1 MNFKPDEKNIRSLL
15 KSSCQFIIPRFQREY
30 SWDKKNYQEFF
41 EDMINNLVV
50 DEGTIKDDQYFLGTM
65 LFVGNFTEKPDK
77 PIEVVDGQQRLT
89 TITILFSVLSDR
101 FRELGEDTLSK
112 QLFNY
117 IMTTDDDGNEVRVLQ
132 SKSSYPYF
140 VYYIQDREKTINT
153 SPNTEEENCIKE
165 TYEYFLQQTS
175 ENALKKLLKKRMGDD
190 TVQSFSHIEILKAL
204 RDQVLGCTFISIA
217 AADKDQA
224 NKIFAILNA
233 KGKRLAYID
242 LIKNKIFEEL
252 KDGVDGTFA
261 EESWDEIK
269 KLLNSGA
276 ETVGMATFFRHYW
289 ISKYKRCNASVLYDS
304 FNKTIAKKK
313 DKYKEFLRDLV
324 NNAKNYVKIIN
335 PSREDYNNR
344 KEYFWLVQSLST
356 MNKTFNVVQTR
367 IALLALYDVKERKL
381 ISTAQFKKA
390 IITMENFHF
399 AFTAICSMRTNNLET
414 IYSRFAIDLRKCTN
428 KQETSKVIE
437 EKLITPLEKLYP
449 KYNLFKAGFGEL
461 TYSKKDLPINVKTKY
476 AVYKLNCYF
485 CGKEIF
491 EDDGSIEH
499 IVSETAGGTALNI
512 GNLILLEQGLNRE
525 AGEKDYLDKMC
536 YYKKSKYDWLQ
547 KFVKENDAWSE
558 EKIRDRAE
566 KLADIYYKNIL
577 ERTVS
582 EEKAQ
587 SANSEKSSM
596 ITP

>member
-1 MNFKPDEKNIRSLL
+1 M

-50 DEGTIKDDQYFLGTM
+50 DKGNIKDDQYFLGTM

-77 PIEVVDGQQRLT
+77 PIEVIDGQQRLT

-140 VYYIQDREKTINT
+140 VYYIQDREKTIDT
-153 SPNTEEENCIKE
+153 LPNTEEENCIKE

-190 TVQSFSHIEILKAL
+190 IVHAFSHLEILKAL

-233 KGKRLAYID
+233 KGKRIAYID

-276 ETVGMATFFRHYW
+276 ETIGMATFFRHYW
-289 ISKYKRCNASVLYDS
+289 ISKYRRCNASVLYDN

-313 DKYKEFLRDLV
+313 ETYKEFLRDLV

-335 PSREDYNNR
+335 PNRADYNNR

-367 IALLALYDVKERKL
+367 IALLALYDVKERDL

-399 AFTAICSMRTNNLET
+399 AFTTICSMRTNNLEG

-437 EKLITPLEKLYP
+437 ERLITPLEKLYP
-449 KYNLFKAGFGEL
+449 KYNSFKAGFGEL
-461 TYSKKDLPINVKTKY
+461 IYSKKDLPMNVKTKY
-476 AVYKLNCYF
+476 TVYKLNCYF
-485 CGKEIF
+485 SGKEIF

-499 IVSETAGGTALNI
+499 IVSETAGESALNI
-512 GNLILLEQGLNRE
+512 GNLILLEQELNRE
-525 AGEKDYLDKMC
+525 AGEKDYLDKLY
-536 YYKKSKYDWLQ
+536 YYKKSNYDWIQ
-547 KFVKENDAWSE
+547 KFIKENDVWSE

-566 KLADIYYKNIL
+566 KLADIYYKDIL
-577 ERTVS
+577 MRTVS
-582 EEKAQ
+582 EGKVNLSKA
-587 SANSEKSSM
+587 
-596 ITP
+596 

>member
-15 KSSCQFIIPRFQREY
+15 KSSCQFVIPRFQREY

-41 EDMINNLVV
+41 EDMMNNLVV
-50 DEGTIKDDQYFLGTM
+50 IEGNIKDDQYFLGTM

-77 PIEVVDGQQRLT
+77 PIEVIDGQQRLT

-140 VYYIQDREKTINT
+140 VYYIQDREKTIDAF
-153 SPNTEEENCIKE
+153 PNTEEENCIKE
-165 TYEYFLQQTS
+165 TYEYFFQQTS

-190 TVQSFSHIEILKAL
+190 IVQSFSYIEILKAL

-224 NKIFAILNA
+224 NKIF
-233 KGKRLAYID
+233 
-242 LIKNKIFEEL
+242 EEL
-252 KDGVDGTFA
+252 KDGVDATFA
-261 EESWDEIK
+261 DESWNEIK
-269 KLLNSGA
+269 KLLNSET

-289 ISKYKRCNASVLYDS
+289 ISKYKRCNASVLYDD
-304 FNKTIAKKK
+304 FNRTITKNKE
-313 DKYKEFLRDLV
+313 KYKAFLRDLV
-324 NNAKNYVKIIN
+324 NNAKIYVKIIN

-344 KEYFWLVQSLST
+344 KEYLWLVQSLST

-367 IALLALYDVKERKL
+367 IALLALYDVKERNL
-381 ISTAQFKKA
+381 ISTEQFKKA

-399 AFTAICSMRTNNLET
+399 AFTAICSMRTNNLEA
-414 IYSRFAIDLRKCTN
+414 IYSRFAIALRKCTN

-437 EKLITPLEKLYP
+437 EKLIVPLEKLYP

-461 TYSKKDLPINVKTKY
+461 IYSKKDLPINIKTKY
-476 AVYKLNCYF
+476 VVYKLNCF
-485 CGKEIF
+485 FSQKEIF

-499 IVSETAGGTALNI
+499 IVPETTGENALNI
-512 GNLILLEQGLNRE
+512 GNLILLERELNRE
-525 AGEKDYLDKMC
+525 ADEKDYLDKLC
-536 YYKKSKYDWLQ
+536 YYRKSKYDWIQ
-547 KFVKENDAWSE
+547 RFIKENDIWLE
-558 EKIRDRAE
+558 KKIRDRAE
-566 KLADIYYKNIL
+566 KLAYIYYKDIL
-577 ERTVS
+577 GRKIA
-582 EEKAQ
+582 EEKVR
-587 SANSEKSSM
+587 SLK
-596 ITP
+596 

>member
-15 KSSCQFIIPRFQREY
+15 KSSCQFIIPRFQRDY

-50 DEGTIKDDQYFLGTM
+50 DKGNVKDDQYFLGTM

-77 PIEVVDGQQRLT
+77 PIEVIDGQQRLT

-140 VYYIQDREKTINT
+140 VYYIQDREKTIDT
-153 SPNTEEENCIKE
+153 LPNTEEENCIKE

-190 TVQSFSHIEILKAL
+190 IVHAFSHLEILKAL

-276 ETVGMATFFRHYW
+276 ETIGMATFFRHYW
-289 ISKYKRCNASVLYDS
+289 ISKYRRCNASVLYDN

-313 DKYKEFLRDLV
+313 ETYKEFLRDLV

-335 PSREDYNNR
+335 PNRADYNNR

-367 IALLALYDVKERKL
+367 IALLALYDVKERDL

-399 AFTAICSMRTNNLET
+399 AFTTICSMRTNNLEG

-437 EKLITPLEKLYP
+437 ERLITPLEKLYP
-449 KYNLFKAGFGEL
+449 KYNSFKAGFGEL
-461 TYSKKDLPINVKTKY
+461 IYSKKDLPMNVKTKY
-476 AVYKLNCYF
+476 TVYKLNCYF
-485 CGKEIF
+485 SGKEIF

-499 IVSETAGGTALNI
+499 IVSETAGESALNI
-512 GNLILLEQGLNRE
+512 GNLILLEQELNRE
-525 AGEKDYLDKMC
+525 AGEKDYLDKLY
-536 YYKKSKYDWLQ
+536 YYKKSNYDWIQ
-547 KFVKENDAWSE
+547 KFIKENDVWSE

-566 KLADIYYKNIL
+566 KLADIYYKDIL
-577 ERTVS
+577 MRTVS
-582 EEKAQ
+582 EGKVNLSKA
-587 SANSEKSSM
+587 
-596 ITP
+596 

>member
-15 KSSCQFIIPRFQREY
+15 KSSCQFVIPRFQREY

-41 EDMINNLVV
+41 EDMMNNLVV
-50 DEGTIKDDQYFLGTM
+50 IEGNIKDDQYFLGTM

-77 PIEVVDGQQRLT
+77 PIEVIDGQQRLT

-140 VYYIQDREKTINT
+140 VYYIQDREKTIDAF
-153 SPNTEEENCIKE
+153 PNTEEENCIKE
-165 TYEYFLQQTS
+165 TYEYFFQQTS

-190 TVQSFSHIEILKAL
+190 IVQSFSYIEILKAL

-252 KDGVDGTFA
+252 KDGVDATFA
-261 EESWDEIK
+261 DESWNEIK
-269 KLLNSGA
+269 KLLNSGT

-289 ISKYKRCNASVLYDS
+289 ISKYKRCNASVLYDD
-304 FNKTIAKKK
+304 FNRTITKNKE
-313 DKYKEFLRDLV
+313 KYKAFLRDLV
-324 NNAKNYVKIIN
+324 NNAKIYVKIIN

-344 KEYFWLVQSLST
+344 KEYLWLVQSLST

-367 IALLALYDVKERKL
+367 IALLALYDVKERNL
-381 ISTAQFKKA
+381 ISTEQFKKA

-399 AFTAICSMRTNNLET
+399 AFTAICSMRTNNLEA
-414 IYSRFAIDLRKCTN
+414 IYSRFAIALRKCTN

-437 EKLITPLEKLYP
+437 EKLIVPLEKLYP

-461 TYSKKDLPINVKTKY
+461 IYSKKDLPINIKTKY
-476 AVYKLNCYF
+476 VVYKLTAFLVKKKYL
-485 CGKEIF
+485 KMMEVL
-491 EDDGSIEH
+491 SI
-499 IVSETAGGTALNI
+499 LY
-512 GNLILLEQGLNRE
+512 LKLLE
-525 AGEKDYLDKMC
+525 KMH
-536 YYKKSKYDWLQ
+536 
-547 KFVKENDAWSE
+547 
-558 EKIRDRAE
+558 
-566 KLADIYYKNIL
+566 
-577 ERTVS
+577 
-582 EEKAQ
+582 
-587 SANSEKSSM
+587 
-596 ITP
+596 

>member
-50 DEGTIKDDQYFLGTM
+50 DEGNIKDDQYFLGTM

-77 PIEVVDGQQRLT
+77 PIEVIDGQQRLT

-140 VYYIQDREKTINT
+140 VYYIQDREKTIDAL
-153 SPNTEEENCIKE
+153 PNTEEENCIQE

-190 TVQSFSHIEILKAL
+190 IVQSFSHLEILKAL

-276 ETVGMATFFRHYW
+276 ETIGMATFFRHYW
-289 ISKYKRCNASVLYDS
+289 ISKYRRCNASVLYDN

-313 DKYKEFLRDLV
+313 ETYKEFLRDLV

-335 PSREDYNNR
+335 PNRADYNNR

-367 IALLALYDVKERKL
+367 IALLALYDVKERNL

-399 AFTAICSMRTNNLET
+399 AFTAICSMRTNNLEA

-437 EKLITPLEKLYP
+437 ERLITPLEKLYP
-449 KYNLFKAGFGEL
+449 KYNSFKAGFGEL
-461 TYSKKDLPINVKTKY
+461 IYSKKDLPINVKTKY

-485 CGKEIF
+485 SSKEIF

-499 IVSETAGGTALNI
+499 IVSETAGENALNI
-512 GNLILLEQGLNRE
+512 GNLILLEQELNRE
-525 AGEKDYLDKMC
+525 AGERDYLGKVY
-536 YYKKSKYDWLQ
+536 YYKKSNYDWIQ
-547 KFVKENDAWSE
+547 KFIKENDAWSE

-566 KLADIYYKNIL
+566 KLADIYYKDIL
-577 ERTVS
+577 KRKVS
-582 EEKAQ
+582 EGKVQ
-587 SANSEKSSM
+587 SAKA
-596 ITP
+596 

>member
-50 DEGTIKDDQYFLGTM
+50 DEGNIKDDQYFLGTM

-77 PIEVVDGQQRLT
+77 PIEVIDGQQRLT

-140 VYYIQDREKTINT
+140 VYYIQDREKTIDAL
-153 SPNTEEENCIKE
+153 PNTEEENCIQE

-190 TVQSFSHIEILKAL
+190 IVQSFSHLEILKGL

-276 ETVGMATFFRHYW
+276 ETIGMATFFRHYW
-289 ISKYKRCNASVLYDS
+289 ISKYRRCNASVLYDN

-313 DKYKEFLRDLV
+313 ETYKEFLRDLV

-335 PSREDYNNR
+335 PNRADYNNR

-367 IALLALYDVKERKL
+367 IALLALYDVKERNL

-399 AFTAICSMRTNNLET
+399 AFTAICSMRTNNLEA

-437 EKLITPLEKLYP
+437 ERLITPLEKLYP
-449 KYNLFKAGFGEL
+449 KYNSFKAGFGEL
-461 TYSKKDLPINVKTKY
+461 IYSKKDLPINVKTKY

-485 CGKEIF
+485 SSKEIF

-499 IVSETAGGTALNI
+499 IVSETAGENALNI
-512 GNLILLEQGLNRE
+512 GNLILLEQELNRE
-525 AGEKDYLDKMC
+525 AGERDYLGKVY
-536 YYKKSKYDWLQ
+536 YYKKSNYDWIQ
-547 KFVKENDAWSE
+547 KFIKENDAWSE

-566 KLADIYYKNIL
+566 KLADIYYKDIL
-577 ERTVS
+577 KRKVS
-582 EEKAQ
+582 EGKVQ
-587 SANSEKSSM
+587 SAKA
-596 ITP
+596 

>member
-1 MNFKPDEKNIRSLL
+1 
-15 KSSCQFIIPRFQREY
+15 
-30 SWDKKNYQEFF
+30 
-41 EDMINNLVV
+41 MINNLVV
-50 DEGTIKDDQYFLGTM
+50 DKGNIKDDQYFLGTM

-77 PIEVVDGQQRLT
+77 PIEVIDGQQRLT

-140 VYYIQDREKTINT
+140 VYYIQDREKTIDT
-153 SPNTEEENCIKE
+153 LPNTEEENCIKE

-190 TVQSFSHIEILKAL
+190 IVHAFSHLEILKAL

-276 ETVGMATFFRHYW
+276 ETIGMATFFRHYW
-289 ISKYKRCNASVLYDS
+289 ISKYRRCNASVLYDN

-313 DKYKEFLRDLV
+313 ETYKEFLRDLV

-335 PSREDYNNR
+335 PNRADYNNR

-367 IALLALYDVKERKL
+367 IALLALYDVKERDL

-399 AFTAICSMRTNNLET
+399 AFTTICSMRTNNLEG

-437 EKLITPLEKLYP
+437 ERLITPLEKLYP
-449 KYNLFKAGFGEL
+449 KYNSFKAGFGEL
-461 TYSKKDLPINVKTKY
+461 IYSKKDLPMNVKTKY
-476 AVYKLNCYF
+476 TVYKLNCYF
-485 CGKEIF
+485 SGKEIF

-499 IVSETAGGTALNI
+499 IVSETAGESALNI
-512 GNLILLEQGLNRE
+512 GNLILLEQELNRE
-525 AGEKDYLDKMC
+525 AGEKDYLDKLY
-536 YYKKSKYDWLQ
+536 YYKKSNYDWIQ
-547 KFVKENDAWSE
+547 KFIKENDVWSE

-566 KLADIYYKNIL
+566 KLADIYYKDIL
-577 ERTVS
+577 MRTVS
-582 EEKAQ
+582 EGKVNLSKA
-587 SANSEKSSM
+587 
-596 ITP
+596 

>member
-50 DEGTIKDDQYFLGTM
+50 DEGNIKDDQYFLGTM

-77 PIEVVDGQQRLT
+77 PIEVIDGQQRLT

-140 VYYIQDREKTINT
+140 VYYIQDREKTIDAL
-153 SPNTEEENCIKE
+153 PNTEEENCIKE

-190 TVQSFSHIEILKAL
+190 IVQSFSYLEILKAL

-289 ISKYKRCNASVLYDS
+289 ISKYKRCNASVLYDN
-304 FNKTIAKKK
+304 FNKTIAKTKE
-313 DKYKEFLRDLV
+313 KYKEFLRDLV

-335 PSREDYNNR
+335 PNRADYNNR

-367 IALLALYDVKERKL
+367 IALLALYDVKERNL

-399 AFTAICSMRTNNLET
+399 AFTAICSMRTNNLEA

-437 EKLITPLEKLYP
+437 ERLITPLEKLYP
-449 KYNLFKAGFGEL
+449 KYNSFKAGFGEL
-461 TYSKKDLPINVKTKY
+461 IYSKKDLPINVKTKY
-476 AVYKLNCYF
+476 VVYKLNCYF
-485 CGKEIF
+485 CDKEIF

-499 IVSETAGGTALNI
+499 IVSETAGETALNI
-512 GNLILLEQGLNRE
+512 GNLILLEQELNRE
-525 AGEKDYLDKMC
+525 AGEKDYLDKLY
-536 YYKKSKYDWLQ
+536 YYKKSNYDWIQ
-547 KFVKENDAWSE
+547 KFIKENDVWSE

-566 KLADIYYKNIL
+566 KLADIYYKDIL
-577 ERTVS
+577 RRTVS
-582 EEKAQ
+582 EGKVQ
-587 SANSEKSSM
+587 SSNV
-596 ITP
+596 

>member
-15 KSSCQFIIPRFQREY
+15 KSSCQFVIPRFQREY

-41 EDMINNLVV
+41 EDMMNNLVV
-50 DEGTIKDDQYFLGTM
+50 IEGNIKDDQYFLGTM

-77 PIEVVDGQQRLT
+77 PIEVIDGQQRLT

-140 VYYIQDREKTINT
+140 VYYIQDREKTIDAF
-153 SPNTEEENCIKE
+153 PNTEEENCIKE
-165 TYEYFLQQTS
+165 TYEYFFQQTS

-190 TVQSFSHIEILKAL
+190 IVQSFSYIEILKAL

-233 KGKRLAYID
+233 TGKRLAYID

-252 KDGVDGTFA
+252 KDGVDATFA
-261 EESWDEIK
+261 DESWNEIK
-269 KLLNSGA
+269 KLLNSET

-289 ISKYKRCNASVLYDS
+289 ISKYKRCNASVLYDD
-304 FNKTIAKKK
+304 FNRTITKNKE
-313 DKYKEFLRDLV
+313 KYKAFLRDLV
-324 NNAKNYVKIIN
+324 NNAKIYVKIIN

-344 KEYFWLVQSLST
+344 KEYLWLVQSLST

-367 IALLALYDVKERKL
+367 IALLALYDVKERNL
-381 ISTAQFKKA
+381 ISTEQFKKA

-399 AFTAICSMRTNNLET
+399 AFTAICSMRTNNLEA
-414 IYSRFAIDLRKCTN
+414 IYSRFAIALRKCTN

-437 EKLITPLEKLYP
+437 EKLIVPLEKLYP

-461 TYSKKDLPINVKTKY
+461 IYSKKDLPINIKTKY
-476 AVYKLNCYF
+476 VVYKLNCF
-485 CGKEIF
+485 FSQKEIF

-499 IVSETAGGTALNI
+499 IVPETTGENALNI
-512 GNLILLEQGLNRE
+512 GNLILLERELNRE
-525 AGEKDYLDKMC
+525 ADEKDYLDKLC
-536 YYKKSKYDWLQ
+536 YYRKSKYDWIQ
-547 KFVKENDAWSE
+547 RFIKENDIWLE
-558 EKIRDRAE
+558 KKIRDRAE
-566 KLADIYYKNIL
+566 KLAYIYYKDIL
-577 ERTVS
+577 GRKIA
-582 EEKAQ
+582 EEKVR
-587 SANSEKSSM
+587 SLK
-596 ITP
+596 

>member
-50 DEGTIKDDQYFLGTM
+50 DKGNIKDDQYFLGTM

-77 PIEVVDGQQRLT
+77 PIEVIDGQQRLT

-140 VYYIQDREKTINT
+140 VYYIQDREKTIDAL
-153 SPNTEEENCIKE
+153 PNTEEENCIKE

-190 TVQSFSHIEILKAL
+190 IVHAFSHLEILKAL

-276 ETVGMATFFRHYW
+276 ETIGMATFFRHYW
-289 ISKYKRCNASVLYDS
+289 ISKYRRCNASVLYDN

-313 DKYKEFLRDLV
+313 ETYKEFLRDLV

-335 PSREDYNNR
+335 PNRADYNNR

-367 IALLALYDVKERKL
+367 IALLALYDVKERDL

-399 AFTAICSMRTNNLET
+399 AFTAICSMRTNNLEG

-437 EKLITPLEKLYP
+437 ERLITPLEKLYP
-449 KYNLFKAGFGEL
+449 KYNSFKAGFGEL
-461 TYSKKDLPINVKTKY
+461 IYSKKDVPMNVKTKY
-476 AVYKLNCYF
+476 TVYKLNCYF
-485 CGKEIF
+485 SGKEIF

-499 IVSETAGGTALNI
+499 IVSETAGESALNI
-512 GNLILLEQGLNRE
+512 GNLILLEQELNRE
-525 AGEKDYLDKMC
+525 AGEKDYLDKLY
-536 YYKKSKYDWLQ
+536 YYKKSNYDWIQ
-547 KFVKENDAWSE
+547 KFIKENDVWSE

-566 KLADIYYKNIL
+566 KLADIYYKDIL
-577 ERTVS
+577 MRTVS
-582 EEKAQ
+582 EGKVNLSKA
-587 SANSEKSSM
+587 
-596 ITP
+596 

>member
-15 KSSCQFIIPRFQREY
+15 KSSCQFVIPRFQREY

-41 EDMINNLVV
+41 EDMMNNLVV
-50 DEGTIKDDQYFLGTM
+50 IEGNIKDDQYFLGTM

-77 PIEVVDGQQRLT
+77 PIEVIDGQQRLT

-140 VYYIQDREKTINT
+140 VYYIQDREKTIDAF
-153 SPNTEEENCIKE
+153 PNTEEENCIKE
-165 TYEYFLQQTS
+165 TYEYFFQQTS

-190 TVQSFSHIEILKAL
+190 IVQSFSYIEILKAL

-252 KDGVDGTFA
+252 KDGVDATFA
-261 EESWDEIK
+261 DESWNEIK
-269 KLLNSGA
+269 KLLNSGT

-289 ISKYKRCNASVLYDS
+289 ISKYKRCNASVLYDD
-304 FNKTIAKKK
+304 FNRTITKNKE
-313 DKYKEFLRDLV
+313 KYKAFLRDLV
-324 NNAKNYVKIIN
+324 NNAKIYVKIIN

-344 KEYFWLVQSLST
+344 KEYLWLVQSLST

-367 IALLALYDVKERKL
+367 IALLALYDVKERNL
-381 ISTAQFKKA
+381 ISTEQFKKA

-399 AFTAICSMRTNNLET
+399 AFTAICSMRTNNLEA
-414 IYSRFAIDLRKCTN
+414 IYSRFAIALRKCTN

-437 EKLITPLEKLYP
+437 EKLIVPLEKLYP

-461 TYSKKDLPINVKTKY
+461 IYSKKDLPINIKTKY
-476 AVYKLNCYF
+476 VVYKLNCF
-485 CGKEIF
+485 FSQKEIF

-499 IVSETAGGTALNI
+499 IVPETTGENALNI
-512 GNLILLEQGLNRE
+512 GNLILLERELNRE
-525 AGEKDYLDKMC
+525 ADEKDYLDKLC
-536 YYKKSKYDWLQ
+536 YYRKSKYDWIQ
-547 KFVKENDAWSE
+547 RFIKENDIWLE
-558 EKIRDRAE
+558 KKIRDRAE
-566 KLADIYYKNIL
+566 KLAYIYYKDIL
-577 ERTVS
+577 GRKIA
-582 EEKAQ
+582 EEKVR
-587 SANSEKSSM
+587 SLK
-596 ITP
+596 

>member
-15 KSSCQFIIPRFQREY
+15 KSSCQFVIPRFQREY

-41 EDMINNLVV
+41 EDMMNNLVV
-50 DEGTIKDDQYFLGTM
+50 IEGNIKDDQYFLGTM

-77 PIEVVDGQQRLT
+77 PIEVIDGQQRLT

-140 VYYIQDREKTINT
+140 VYYIQDREKTIDAF
-153 SPNTEEENCIKE
+153 PNTEEENCIKE
-165 TYEYFLQQTS
+165 TYEYFFQQTS

-190 TVQSFSHIEILKAL
+190 IVQSFSYIEILKAL

-252 KDGVDGTFA
+252 KDGVDATFA
-261 EESWDEIK
+261 DESWNEIK
-269 KLLNSGA
+269 KLLNSET

-289 ISKYKRCNASVLYDS
+289 ISKYKRCNASVLYDD
-304 FNKTIAKKK
+304 FNRTITKNKE
-313 DKYKEFLRDLV
+313 KYKAFLRDLV
-324 NNAKNYVKIIN
+324 NNAKIYVKIIN

-344 KEYFWLVQSLST
+344 KEYLWLVQSLST

-367 IALLALYDVKERKL
+367 IALLALYDVKERNL
-381 ISTAQFKKA
+381 ISTEQFKKA

-399 AFTAICSMRTNNLET
+399 AFTAICSMRTNNLEA
-414 IYSRFAIDLRKCTN
+414 IYSRFAIALRKCTN

-437 EKLITPLEKLYP
+437 EKLIVPLEKLYP

-461 TYSKKDLPINVKTKY
+461 IYSKKDLPINIKTKY
-476 AVYKLNCYF
+476 VVYKLNCF
-485 CGKEIF
+485 FSQKEIF

-499 IVSETAGGTALNI
+499 IVPETTGENALNI
-512 GNLILLEQGLNRE
+512 GNLILLERELNRE
-525 AGEKDYLDKMC
+525 ADEKDYLDKLC
-536 YYKKSKYDWLQ
+536 YYRKSKYDWIQ
-547 KFVKENDAWSE
+547 RFIKENDIWLE
-558 EKIRDRAE
+558 KKIRDRAE
-566 KLADIYYKNIL
+566 KL
-577 ERTVS
+577 ETVS
-582 EEKAQ
+582 
-587 SANSEKSSM
+587 SFV
-596 ITP
+596 

>member
-1 MNFKPDEKNIRSLL
+1 M

-41 EDMINNLVV
+41 EDMIDNLVV
-50 DEGTIKDDQYFLGTM
+50 DKGNIKDDQYFLGTM

-77 PIEVVDGQQRLT
+77 PIEVIDGQQRLT

-140 VYYIQDREKTINT
+140 VYYIQDREKTIDT
-153 SPNTEEENCIKE
+153 LPNTEEENCIKE

-190 TVQSFSHIEILKAL
+190 IVHAFSHLEILKAL

-276 ETVGMATFFRHYW
+276 ETIGMATFFRHYW
-289 ISKYKRCNASVLYDS
+289 ISKYRRCNASVLYDN

-313 DKYKEFLRDLV
+313 ETYKEFLRDLV

-335 PSREDYNNR
+335 PNRADYNNR

-367 IALLALYDVKERKL
+367 IALLALYDVKERDL

-399 AFTAICSMRTNNLET
+399 AFTTICSMRTNNLEG

-437 EKLITPLEKLYP
+437 ERLITPLEKLYP
-449 KYNLFKAGFGEL
+449 KYNSFKAGFGEL
-461 TYSKKDLPINVKTKY
+461 IYSKKDLPMNVKTKY
-476 AVYKLNCYF
+476 TVYKLNCYF
-485 CGKEIF
+485 SGKEIF

-499 IVSETAGGTALNI
+499 IVSETAGESALNI
-512 GNLILLEQGLNRE
+512 GNLILLEQELNRE
-525 AGEKDYLDKMC
+525 AGEKDYLDKLY
-536 YYKKSKYDWLQ
+536 YYKKSNYDWIQ
-547 KFVKENDAWSE
+547 KFIKENDVWSE

-566 KLADIYYKNIL
+566 KLADIYYKDIL
-577 ERTVS
+577 MRTVS
-582 EEKAQ
+582 EGKVNLSKA
-587 SANSEKSSM
+587 
-596 ITP
+596 

>member
-15 KSSCQFIIPRFQREY
+15 KSSCQFVIPRYQREY

-41 EDMINNLVV
+41 EDMMNNLVV
-50 DEGTIKDDQYFLGTM
+50 IEGNIKDDQYFLGTM

-77 PIEVVDGQQRLT
+77 PIEVIDGQQRLT

-140 VYYIQDREKTINT
+140 VYYIQDREKTIDAF
-153 SPNTEEENCIKE
+153 PNTEEENCIKE
-165 TYEYFLQQTS
+165 TYEYFFQQTS

-190 TVQSFSHIEILKAL
+190 IVQSFSYIEILKAL

-252 KDGVDGTFA
+252 KDGVDATFA
-261 EESWDEIK
+261 DESWNEIK
-269 KLLNSGA
+269 KLLNSGT

-289 ISKYKRCNASVLYDS
+289 ISKYKRCNASVLYDD
-304 FNKTIAKKK
+304 FNRTITKNKE
-313 DKYKEFLRDLV
+313 KYKAFLRDLV
-324 NNAKNYVKIIN
+324 NNAKIYVKIIN

-344 KEYFWLVQSLST
+344 KEYLWLVQSLST

-367 IALLALYDVKERKL
+367 IALLALYDVKERNL
-381 ISTAQFKKA
+381 ISTEQFKKA

-399 AFTAICSMRTNNLET
+399 AFTAICSMRTNNLEA
-414 IYSRFAIDLRKCTN
+414 IYSRFAIALRKCTN

-437 EKLITPLEKLYP
+437 EKLIVPLEKLYP

-461 TYSKKDLPINVKTKY
+461 IYSKKDLPINIKTKY
-476 AVYKLNCYF
+476 VVYKLNCF
-485 CGKEIF
+485 FSQKEIF

-499 IVSETAGGTALNI
+499 IVPETTGENALNI
-512 GNLILLEQGLNRE
+512 GNLILLERELNRE
-525 AGEKDYLDKMC
+525 ADEKDYLDKLC
-536 YYKKSKYDWLQ
+536 YYRKSKYDWIQ
-547 KFVKENDAWSE
+547 RFIKENDIWLE
-558 EKIRDRAE
+558 KKIRDRAE
-566 KLADIYYKNIL
+566 KLAYIYYKDIL
-577 ERTVS
+577 GRKIA
-582 EEKAQ
+582 EEKVR
-587 SANSEKSSM
+587 SLK
-596 ITP
+596 

>member
-15 KSSCQFIIPRFQREY
+15 KSSCQFVIPRFQREY

-41 EDMINNLVV
+41 EDMMNNLVV
-50 DEGTIKDDQYFLGTM
+50 IEGNIKDDQYFLGTM

-77 PIEVVDGQQRLT
+77 PIEVIDGQQRLT

-140 VYYIQDREKTINT
+140 VYYIQDREKTIDAF
-153 SPNTEEENCIKE
+153 PNTEEENCIKE
-165 TYEYFLQQTS
+165 TYEYFFQQTS

-190 TVQSFSHIEILKAL
+190 IVQSFSYIEILKAL

-252 KDGVDGTFA
+252 KDGVDATFA
-261 EESWDEIK
+261 DESWNEIK
-269 KLLNSGA
+269 KLLNSET

-289 ISKYKRCNASVLYDS
+289 ISKYKRCNASVLYDD
-304 FNKTIAKKK
+304 FNRTITKNKE
-313 DKYKEFLRDLV
+313 KYKAFLRDLV
-324 NNAKNYVKIIN
+324 NNAKIYVKIIN

-344 KEYFWLVQSLST
+344 KEYLWLVQSLST

-367 IALLALYDVKERKL
+367 IALLALYDVKERNL
-381 ISTAQFKKA
+381 ISTEQFKKA

-399 AFTAICSMRTNNLET
+399 AFTAICSMRTNNLEA
-414 IYSRFAIDLRKCTN
+414 IYSRFAIALRKCTN

-437 EKLITPLEKLYP
+437 EKLIVPLEKLYP

-461 TYSKKDLPINVKTKY
+461 IYSKKDLPINIKTKY
-476 AVYKLNCYF
+476 VVYKLNCF
-485 CGKEIF
+485 FSQKEIF

-499 IVSETAGGTALNI
+499 IVPETTGENALNI
-512 GNLILLEQGLNRE
+512 RNLILLERELNRE
-525 AGEKDYLDKMC
+525 ADEKDYLDKLC
-536 YYKKSKYDWLQ
+536 YYRKSKYDWIQ
-547 KFVKENDAWSE
+547 RFIKENDIWLE
-558 EKIRDRAE
+558 KKIRDRAE
-566 KLADIYYKNIL
+566 KLAYIYYKDIL
-577 ERTVS
+577 GRKIA
-582 EEKAQ
+582 EEKVR
-587 SANSEKSSM
+587 SLK
-596 ITP
+596 

>member
-1 MNFKPDEKNIRSLL
+1 M
-15 KSSCQFIIPRFQREY
+15 
-30 SWDKKNYQEFF
+30 
-41 EDMINNLVV
+41 MNNLVV
-50 DEGTIKDDQYFLGTM
+50 IEGNIKDDQYFLGTM

-77 PIEVVDGQQRLT
+77 PIEVIDGQQRLT

-140 VYYIQDREKTINT
+140 VYYIQDREKTIDAF
-153 SPNTEEENCIKE
+153 PNTEEENCIKE
-165 TYEYFLQQTS
+165 TYEYFFQQTS

-190 TVQSFSHIEILKAL
+190 IVQSFSYIEILKAL

-252 KDGVDGTFA
+252 KDGVDATFA
-261 EESWDEIK
+261 DESWNEIK
-269 KLLNSGA
+269 KLLNSET

-289 ISKYKRCNASVLYDS
+289 ISKYKRCNASVLYDD
-304 FNKTIAKKK
+304 FNRTITKNKE
-313 DKYKEFLRDLV
+313 KYKAFLRDLV
-324 NNAKNYVKIIN
+324 NNAKIYVKIIN

-344 KEYFWLVQSLST
+344 KEYLWLVQSLST

-367 IALLALYDVKERKL
+367 IALLALYDVKERNL
-381 ISTAQFKKA
+381 ISTEQFKKA

-399 AFTAICSMRTNNLET
+399 AFTAICSMRTNNLEA
-414 IYSRFAIDLRKCTN
+414 IYSRFAIALRKCTN

-437 EKLITPLEKLYP
+437 EKLIVPLEKLYP

-461 TYSKKDLPINVKTKY
+461 IYSKKDLPINIKTKY
-476 AVYKLNCYF
+476 VVYKLNCF
-485 CGKEIF
+485 FSQKEIF

-499 IVSETAGGTALNI
+499 IVPETTGENALNI
-512 GNLILLEQGLNRE
+512 GNLILLERELNRE
-525 AGEKDYLDKMC
+525 ADEKDYLDKLC
-536 YYKKSKYDWLQ
+536 YYRKSKYDWIQ
-547 KFVKENDAWSE
+547 RFIKENDIWLE
-558 EKIRDRAE
+558 KKIRDRAE
-566 KLADIYYKNIL
+566 KLAYIYYKDIL
-577 ERTVS
+577 GRKIA
-582 EEKAQ
+582 EEKVR
-587 SANSEKSSM
+587 SLK
-596 ITP
+596 

>member
-1 MNFKPDEKNIRSLL
+1 L

-50 DEGTIKDDQYFLGTM
+50 DKGNIKDDQYFLGTM

-77 PIEVVDGQQRLT
+77 PIEVIDGQQRLT

-140 VYYIQDREKTINT
+140 VYYIQDREKTIDT
-153 SPNTEEENCIKE
+153 LPNTEEENCIKE

-190 TVQSFSHIEILKAL
+190 IVHAFSHLEILKAL

-276 ETVGMATFFRHYW
+276 ETIGMATFFRHYW
-289 ISKYKRCNASVLYDS
+289 ISKYRRCNASVLYDN

-313 DKYKEFLRDLV
+313 ETYKEFLRDLV

-335 PSREDYNNR
+335 PNRADYNNR

-367 IALLALYDVKERKL
+367 IALLALYDVKERDL

-399 AFTAICSMRTNNLET
+399 AFTTICSMRTNNLEG

-437 EKLITPLEKLYP
+437 ERLITPLEKLYP
-449 KYNLFKAGFGEL
+449 KYNSFKAGFGEL
-461 TYSKKDLPINVKTKY
+461 IYSKKDLPMNVKTKY
-476 AVYKLNCYF
+476 TVYKLNCYF
-485 CGKEIF
+485 SGKEIF

-499 IVSETAGGTALNI
+499 IVSETAGESALNI
-512 GNLILLEQGLNRE
+512 GNLILLEQELNRE
-525 AGEKDYLDKMC
+525 AGEKDYLDKLY
-536 YYKKSKYDWLQ
+536 YYKKSNYDWIQ
-547 KFVKENDAWSE
+547 KFIKENDVWSE

-566 KLADIYYKNIL
+566 KLADIYYKDIL
-577 ERTVS
+577 MRTVS
-582 EEKAQ
+582 EGKVNLSKA
-587 SANSEKSSM
+587 
-596 ITP
+596 

>member
-50 DEGTIKDDQYFLGTM
+50 DEGNIKDDQYFLGTM

-77 PIEVVDGQQRLT
+77 PIEVIDGQQRLT

-140 VYYIQDREKTINT
+140 VYYIQDREKTIDAL
-153 SPNTEEENCIKE
+153 PNTEEENCIQE

-190 TVQSFSHIEILKAL
+190 IVQSFSHLEILKAL

-276 ETVGMATFFRHYW
+276 ETIGMATFFQHYW
-289 ISKYKRCNASVLYDS
+289 ISKYRRCNASVLYDN

-313 DKYKEFLRDLV
+313 ETYKEFLRDLV

-335 PSREDYNNR
+335 PNRADYNNR

-367 IALLALYDVKERKL
+367 IALLALYDVKERNL

-399 AFTAICSMRTNNLET
+399 AFTAICSMRTNNLEA

-437 EKLITPLEKLYP
+437 ERLITPLEKLYP
-449 KYNLFKAGFGEL
+449 KYNSFKAGFGEL
-461 TYSKKDLPINVKTKY
+461 IYSKKDLPINVKTKY

-485 CGKEIF
+485 SSKEIF

-499 IVSETAGGTALNI
+499 IVSETAGENALNI
-512 GNLILLEQGLNRE
+512 GNLILLEQELNRE
-525 AGEKDYLDKMC
+525 AGERDYLGKVY
-536 YYKKSKYDWLQ
+536 YYKKSNYDCIQ
-547 KFVKENDAWSE
+547 KFIKENDAWSE

-566 KLADIYYKNIL
+566 KLADIYYKDIL
-577 ERTVS
+577 KRKVS
-582 EEKAQ
+582 EGKVQ
-587 SANSEKSSM
+587 SAKA
-596 ITP
+596 

>member
-1 MNFKPDEKNIRSLL
+1 M
-15 KSSCQFIIPRFQREY
+15 
-30 SWDKKNYQEFF
+30 
-41 EDMINNLVV
+41 MNNLVV
-50 DEGTIKDDQYFLGTM
+50 IEGNIKDDQYFLGTM

-77 PIEVVDGQQRLT
+77 PIEVIDGQQRLT

-140 VYYIQDREKTINT
+140 VYYIQDREKTIDAF
-153 SPNTEEENCIKE
+153 PNTEEENCIKE
-165 TYEYFLQQTS
+165 TYEYFFQQTS

-190 TVQSFSHIEILKAL
+190 IVQSFSYIEILKAL

-252 KDGVDGTFA
+252 KDGVDATFA
-261 EESWDEIK
+261 DESWNEIK
-269 KLLNSGA
+269 KLLNSGT

-289 ISKYKRCNASVLYDS
+289 ISKYKRCNASVLYDD
-304 FNKTIAKKK
+304 FNRTITKNKE
-313 DKYKEFLRDLV
+313 KYKAFLRDLV
-324 NNAKNYVKIIN
+324 NNAKIYVKIIN

-344 KEYFWLVQSLST
+344 KEYLWLVQSLST

-367 IALLALYDVKERKL
+367 IALLALYDVKERNL
-381 ISTAQFKKA
+381 ISTEQFKKA

-399 AFTAICSMRTNNLET
+399 AFTAICSMRTNNLEA
-414 IYSRFAIDLRKCTN
+414 IYSRFAIALRKCTN

-437 EKLITPLEKLYP
+437 EKLIVPLEKLYP

-461 TYSKKDLPINVKTKY
+461 IYSKKDLPINIKTKY
-476 AVYKLNCYF
+476 VVYKLNCF
-485 CGKEIF
+485 FSQKEIF

-499 IVSETAGGTALNI
+499 IVPETTGENALNI
-512 GNLILLEQGLNRE
+512 GNLILLERELNRE
-525 AGEKDYLDKMC
+525 ADEKDYLDKLC
-536 YYKKSKYDWLQ
+536 YYRKSKYDWIQ
-547 KFVKENDAWSE
+547 RFIKENDIWLE
-558 EKIRDRAE
+558 KKIRDRAE
-566 KLADIYYKNIL
+566 KLAYIYYKDIL
-577 ERTVS
+577 GRKIA
-582 EEKAQ
+582 EEKVR
-587 SANSEKSSM
+587 SLK
-596 ITP
+596 

>member
-50 DEGTIKDDQYFLGTM
+50 DEGNIKDDQYFLGTM

-77 PIEVVDGQQRLT
+77 PIEVIDGQQRLT

-101 FRELGEDTLSK
+101 FRELGEETLSK

-117 IMTTDDDGNEVRVLQ
+117 IMTTDDDGNKVRVLQ

-289 ISKYKRCNASVLYDS
+289 ISKYRRCNASVLYDS

-313 DKYKEFLRDLV
+313 DKYKEFLQDLV

-399 AFTAICSMRTNNLET
+399 AFTAICSMRTNNLEA

-449 KYNLFKAGFGEL
+449 KYNSFKAGFGEL
-461 TYSKKDLPINVKTKY
+461 IYSKKDLPINVKTKY

-485 CGKEIF
+485 GGKEIF
-491 EDDGSIEH
+491 EDDGSI
-499 IVSETAGGTALNI
+499 VSV
-512 GNLILLEQGLNRE
+512 Q
-525 AGEKDYLDKMC
+525 
-536 YYKKSKYDWLQ
+536 
-547 KFVKENDAWSE
+547 
-558 EKIRDRAE
+558 
-566 KLADIYYKNIL
+566 
-577 ERTVS
+577 
-582 EEKAQ
+582 
-587 SANSEKSSM
+587 
-596 ITP
+596 

>member
-50 DEGTIKDDQYFLGTM
+50 DKGNIKDDQYFLGTM

-77 PIEVVDGQQRLT
+77 PIEVIDGQQRLT

-140 VYYIQDREKTINT
+140 VYYIQDREKTIDAL
-153 SPNTEEENCIKE
+153 PNTEEENCIKE

-190 TVQSFSHIEILKAL
+190 IVHAFSHLEILKAL

-276 ETVGMATFFRHYW
+276 ETIGMATFFRHYW
-289 ISKYKRCNASVLYDS
+289 ISKYRRCNASVLYDN

-313 DKYKEFLRDLV
+313 ETYKEFLRDLV

-335 PSREDYNNR
+335 PNRADYNNR

-367 IALLALYDVKERKL
+367 IALLALYDVKERDL

-399 AFTAICSMRTNNLET
+399 AFTAICSMRTNNLEG

-437 EKLITPLEKLYP
+437 ERLITPLEKLYP
-449 KYNLFKAGFGEL
+449 KYNSFKAGFGEL
-461 TYSKKDLPINVKTKY
+461 IYSKKDLPMNVKTKY
-476 AVYKLNCYF
+476 TVYKLNCYF
-485 CGKEIF
+485 SGKEIF

-499 IVSETAGGTALNI
+499 IVSETAGESALNI
-512 GNLILLEQGLNRE
+512 GNLILLEQELNRE
-525 AGEKDYLDKMC
+525 AGEKDYLDKLY
-536 YYKKSKYDWLQ
+536 YYKKSNYDWIQ
-547 KFVKENDAWSE
+547 KFIKENDVWSE

-566 KLADIYYKNIL
+566 KLADIYYKDIL
-577 ERTVS
+577 MRTVS
-582 EEKAQ
+582 EGKVNLSKA
-587 SANSEKSSM
+587 
-596 ITP
+596 